1 MRVVISESDG
11 DTYTWIGLEP
21 IAHWPDE
28 MPMTED
34 GLERVVSKY
43 QGKTLTQREVVL
55 ILGS

>member
-11 DTYTWIGLEP
+11 EEYTWIGLEP

-34 GLERVVSKY
+34 RITRVVAQY
-43 QGKTLTQREVVL
+43 QGHTLTQGDVVR
-55 ILGS
+55 ILGN

>member
-11 DTYTWIGLEP
+11 EEYTWIGLEP

-34 GLERVVSKY
+34 RITRVVAQY
-43 QGKTLTQREVVL
+43 QGQTL
-55 ILGS
+55 